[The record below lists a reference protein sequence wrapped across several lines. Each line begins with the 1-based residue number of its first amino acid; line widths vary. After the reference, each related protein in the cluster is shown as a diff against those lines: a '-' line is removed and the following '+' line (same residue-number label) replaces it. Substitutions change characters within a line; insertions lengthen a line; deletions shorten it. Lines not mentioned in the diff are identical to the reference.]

1 MKFFHKRIKAKKVG
15 ILSKKLS
22 NQVEDVL
29 LGQSKNVLEKHK
41 NRNKK
46 KENMEQKTKG
56 ISLRFQLTMGFLVPV
71 ICIILLG
78 FISYAKASEKIIKNF
93 EKSTIATINTTGE
106 YYSLILKSVEDK
118 SLQILNDAV
127 IKQYYSG
134 YYKKNG
140 NQESETLSSIR
151 TNIVAMATADS
162 IVENI
167 AIITSYGKE
176 AVSYGSFI
184 QDKLETPYESFRKSD
199 EANLVLTS
207 GKNCIWVGY
216 HPFFDE
222 GLGISTNQY
231 GITLLRE
238 YKDSAGKSIG
248 FIMIDVNKSILQN
261 VIKQLALPKGSSF
274 AFISPDGREVTE
286 KEDSEYPIFTDKQFY
301 LDSLASE
308 ETNGFDYVH
317 INGKEYLYAYT
328 KIKDTGVLACS
339 LIPASHLYNQADV
352 IKRITLFVVSIAS
365 LIAIATGLFF
375 SSNISVAIK
384 SIIEKLS
391 LAAKGDLTI
400 HIDTKRKD
408 EFGNLAN
415 SVNHMIHNMKELI
428 EKATNI
434 NHKVLDSTQEVAS
447 SSEIMLESSKNI
459 SKAIHDIQGGVTE
472 QAEDTEKCLQQ
483 TNDLSERINRVYTNA
498 GEMDGITSTTKNII
512 KDGIVIIDDLNHKTK
527 ATAKINQAT
536 IRDIEELELESKS
549 IVSIIK
555 VITEIADQTN
565 LLALNANIEA
575 ARAGAA
581 GRGFAV
587 VADEIRKLAE
597 GSSEAANKITQ
608 IIGHI
613 QSKTQTTVHS
623 VKQTEE
629 IITSQNEALY
639 NTVQAFENINSHV
652 EGLMNML
659 HKISTEINDIETVKT
674 TTLNAIM
681 NISAI
686 SEETAA
692 ASEEVETT
700 AQDQLKSVTNLNHAA
715 QELNNNVKLL
725 DEAISVFRI

>member
-1 MKFFHKRIKAKKVG
+1 MKFFQKGTKAKKVG
-15 ILSKKLS
+15 FFKLFK
-22 NQVEDVL
+22 QKD
-29 LGQSKNVLEKHK
+29 NVLVKQKLNSKFISNK
-41 NRNKK
+41 NQNHDLVQ
-46 KENMEQKTKG
+46 NGKG
-56 ISLRFQLTMGFLVPV
+56 VSIRIKLTIGFIIPV
-71 ICIILLG
+71 ICIIVLG
-78 FISYAKASEKIIKNF
+78 FISYSQASEKIIKNF

-134 YYKKNG
+134 YYKKNA
-140 NQESETLSSIR
+140 NQESDILSSIR

-167 AIITSYGKE
+167 AVITSYGKE

-184 QDKLETPYESFRKSD
+184 QDKTETPYEAFSQSD
-199 EANLVLTS
+199 EANLVLAS
-207 GKNCIWVGY
+207 GKNNIWVGY

-222 GLGISTNQY
+222 GLGINTNKY

-238 YKDSAGKSIG
+238 YKDSAGKSMG
-248 FIMIDVNKSILQN
+248 FIMIDVNKEILQN

-274 AFISPDGREVTE
+274 AFISPDGREITE
-286 KEDSEYPIFTDKQFY
+286 KDDSENVIFTDKQFY
-301 LDSLASE
+301 IDSVASDKS
-308 ETNGFDYVH
+308 NGFDYVH
-317 INGKEYLYAYT
+317 INGNEYLYAYT
-328 KIKDTGVLACS
+328 KIEDTGVLACS
-339 LIPASHLYNQADV
+339 LIPSSHLYNQADI
-352 IKRITLFVVSIAS
+352 IKRITLLVVSIAS
-365 LIAIATGLFF
+365 LIAIATGLFL
-375 SSNISVAIK
+375 SSNISAAIK

-391 LAAKGDLTI
+391 LAAKGDLTVV
-400 HIDTKRKD
+400 IDTKRKD
-408 EFGNLAN
+408 EFGNLAY
-415 SVNHMIHNMKELI
+415 SVNHMIHNVKELI

-434 NHKVLDSTQEVAS
+434 NNKVLASTEEVAT
-447 SSEIMLESSKNI
+447 SSEVMLESSKNI
-459 SKAIHDIQGGVTE
+459 SKAIHDIQSGVME

-483 TNDLSERINRVYTNA
+483 TNDLSERISRVYSNA
-498 GEMDGITSTTKNII
+498 GEMDGITSTTKDII

-536 IRDIEELELESKS
+536 IHDIEELELESKS

-597 GSSEAANKITQ
+597 GSSEAANKIAQ

-629 IITSQNEALY
+629 IINSQNEALH

-659 HKISTEINDIETVKT
+659 QKISVEINDIETAKT

-700 AQDQLKSVTNLNHAA
+700 AQDQLKSVTNLNHTA
-715 QELNNNVKLL
+715 QELNDNVKLL